1 MKEKMTIERIYSKQT
16 ILEYYCR
23 DANSIPLHIY
33 EIGDLDDFFFPN
45 TQWFALMD
53 DGESNTRQQEN
64 AMLFLTLQYQA
75 PDLTVL
81 LAFATTDNELQLARS
96 FFQQQL
102 PFLPDAFFSHLT
114 PGIEDVFSSYYN
126 LEPHGLY
133 SKMVIRD
140 KNSTRG
146 LIKNTLAQSETQPR
160 QLVLS
165 QLEEILKFYQI
176 SYPGNWFDPRMLE
189 TGQTFGL
196 FLKDNEDLEVLVAI
210 AGIHVYSKEYSV
222 ASLGNIA
229 THPSYRNRGFS
240 KIVTA
245 TLVKS
250 LVGNDIETIGLNV
263 RSDNSA
269 AIQCYESLGF
279 GFVVHYEENMWKKK
293 S

>member
-1 MKEKMTIERIYSKQT
+1 MKIERIYSKQT

-23 DANSIPLHIY
+23 GVTSIPLHIY

-45 TQWFALMD
+45 TQWFALMED
-53 DGESNTRQQEN
+53 DSESNTRQQEN
-64 AMLFLTLQYQA
+64 AIRFLTLQYQA

-81 LAFATTDNELQLARS
+81 LAFATTDKELQLARS

-102 PFLPDAFFSHLT
+102 PLLPDAFFSHLT
-114 PGIEDVFSSYYN
+114 AGIDDIFSPYYN

-133 SKMVIRD
+133 SKMVVRD
-140 KNSTRG
+140 RNSTLERT
-146 LIKNTLAQSETQPR
+146 KNTLAQAEAMPR

-165 QLEEILKFYQI
+165 QLEEILEFYQI

-196 FLKDNEDLEVLVAI
+196 FLKDNKDREILVAI

-245 TLVKS
+245 ALVKS
-250 LVGNDIETIGLNV
+250 LIENGIQTIGLNV
-263 RSDNSA
+263 RSDNSS
-269 AIQCYESLGF
+269 AIRCYDSLGF
-279 GFVVHYEENMWKKK
+279 VFVANYEEKMWRKKT
-293 S
+293 